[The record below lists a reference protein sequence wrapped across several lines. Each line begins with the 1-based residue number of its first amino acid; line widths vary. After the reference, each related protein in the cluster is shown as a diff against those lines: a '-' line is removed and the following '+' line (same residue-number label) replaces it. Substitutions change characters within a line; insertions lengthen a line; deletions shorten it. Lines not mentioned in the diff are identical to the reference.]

1 MPTWDDDGLSA
12 MFMPC
17 RVCGRRVALH
27 TDEEMDEC
35 LLGLGYDFVFRAT
48 DDEIGG
54 IGGDEVE

>member
-1 MPTWDDDGLSA
+1 